1 MAQTVAETLVGVLEH
16 IGVKQIF
23 ALIGDSLT
31 PLADAVRSSAIEWIG
46 EEAVLAVTGG

>member
-23 ALIGDSLT
+23 ALI
-31 PLADAVRSSAIEWIG
+31 
-46 EEAVLAVTGG
+46 EARRRVLETQELPFF